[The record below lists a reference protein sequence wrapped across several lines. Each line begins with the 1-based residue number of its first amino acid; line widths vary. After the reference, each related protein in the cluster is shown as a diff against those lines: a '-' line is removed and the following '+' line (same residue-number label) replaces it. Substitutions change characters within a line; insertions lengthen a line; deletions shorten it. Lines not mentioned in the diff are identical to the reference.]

1 MRTMTDVLD
10 PEAAPA
16 AVRQLATFVV
26 DGLLCGVDVLTVQE
40 VIRHQTMT
48 PVPCAPRVV
57 EGLINLRGQIVT
69 AIDMRKRL
77 KFTPNPSADSIITV
91 FIRNNGVLFGLSI
104 DKVSDILELED
115 SKLEPP
121 PSNMPATAYELI
133 IGFHKLAGKLL
144 FILDADKLISGCLA
158 E

>member
-1 MRTMTDVLD
+1 VSST
-10 PEAAPA
+10 
-16 AVRQLATFVV
+16 QSYATFYVDELYFGILTSQVV
-26 DGLLCGVDVLTVQE
+26 ELTKGTE
-40 VIRHQTMT
+40 VT
-48 PVPCAPRVV
+48 PVPLAPYAVS
-57 EGLINLRGQIVT
+57 GLINLRGQIVT

-77 KFTPNPSADSIITV
+77 KFKPNLSADNIITV

-115 SKLEPP
+115 SDLEPP

-144 FILDADKLISGCLA
+144 FILDADKLTSGCLA

>member
-1 MRTMTDVLD
+1 MSSIRSY
-10 PEAAPA
+10 
-16 AVRQLATFVV
+16 ATFYVGDLYFGIPTSNVV
-26 DGLLCGVDVLTVQE
+26 ELTKGTE
-40 VIRHQTMT
+40 IT
-48 PVPCAPRVV
+48 PVPLAPYAVS
-57 EGLINLRGQIVT
+57 GLINLRGQIVT

-77 KFTPNPSADSIITV
+77 KLKPNPIADSIITV